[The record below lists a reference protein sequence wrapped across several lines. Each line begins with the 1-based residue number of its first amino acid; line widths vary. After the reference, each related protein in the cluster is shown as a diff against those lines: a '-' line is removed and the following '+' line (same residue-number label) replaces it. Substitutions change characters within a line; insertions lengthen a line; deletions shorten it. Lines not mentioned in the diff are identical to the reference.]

1 MSGEKKPTPPSAA
14 GGGGSGGGCVAPCP
28 APKPGHKI
36 ILNGTPEEKK
46 KLEAILDKIR
56 ETPSGRKLLT
66 DIDNAKHPVEYQ
78 LGDAKADG
86 GGKTTLKDGMGK
98 ASDGTGT
105 KTTVTLDKD
114 LKDDSIYVYD
124 KDGNKIADPVDV
136 IAAHELTHALEGANG
151 TIDSADPEFNAI
163 TGENKIRNERK
174 PKLPERDPHNHGG
187 GYN

>member
-1 MSGEKKPTPPSAA
+1 MSDEKNPTSPSSK
-14 GGGGSGGGCVAPCP
+14 GGSGSGGGCVAPCP

-36 ILNGTPEEKK
+36 VLKGTPEEKK

-56 ETPSGRKLLT
+56 ETPAGRQLLT
-66 DIDNAKHPVEYQ
+66 DIDNAKHPVEFK
-78 LGDAKADG
+78 LGEAKSSG
-86 GGKTTLKDGMGK
+86 GGYTSYEGGTGK

-105 KTTVTLDKD
+105 KSTVVIDKD
-114 LKDDSIYVYD
+114 LKDDSLYVYD

-136 IAAHELTHALEGANG
+136 VAAHELTHALHGANG
-151 TIDSADPEFNAI
+151 TRDPVNREKQAI

-174 PKLPERDPHNHGG
+174 PKLPERDPNNHGG